1 MKRSVAVLWALGAV
15 TSALAGEP
23 TADLTPNDF
32 AYGIKVVTTGE
43 AAAYRVAV
51 PLAVYQTVVHA
62 DLSDVRVFNER
73 GEPVPFRLERPR
85 SQSTAQPTQTAL
97 PLFTLRGDPGKALD
111 AVRVTIESGNTR
123 VEVPSTTRARGTIF
137 ESASSTMARSVPG
150 GIGDLPVA
158 SYVVDGRSLSVPV
171 AAFTLAWPADAPDFA
186 GRVRVEAS
194 DDLGI
199 WRAVVFNAPIA
210 NLHAGDAR
218 IIERR
223 VELTPTTAKYWRLS
237 WPDTPAPFELT
248 SITAELARDRVD
260 VSRETV
266 TIGGRPIAS
275 KRGEFEFD
283 LGARIPVDR
292 LTLELPEQNSIV
304 EVELLSRAAPKDPW
318 QPATRAGF
326 YRLKNAA
333 NAELTNGLVAVEP
346 TSARYWLARV
356 DMRGGGLG
364 PSAPKLRAGWLP
376 HDIVFLAR
384 GAGPFTLAYGS
395 SAAQSVAA
403 LSGFPLTIAIAN
415 AALGEPKALGG
426 AARLEPVLP
435 KLNLWSKTTVLW
447 TVLVIGVAVLAFMA
461 YRLARE
467 LKDKP

>member
-1 MKRSVAVLWALGAV
+1 MTG
-15 TSALAGEP
+15 ALAADT

-43 AAAYRVAV
+43 AAAYRVAL
-51 PLAVYQTVVHA
+51 PLAIYQTVVHA

-85 SQSTAQPTQTAL
+85 SQSTAQATEIPL

-123 VEVPSTTRARGTIF
+123 VEVPSSTTAQGT
-137 ESASSTMARSVPG
+137 T
-150 GIGDLPVA
+150 VA
-158 SYVVDGRSLSVPV
+158 VSSYVLDGRSLAAPV
-171 AAFTLAWPADAPDFA
+171 SAFNLSWSADAPDFA
-186 GRVRVEAS
+186 GHVRIEAS
-194 DDLGI
+194 DDLGL
-199 WRAVVFNAPIA
+199 WRTLVFNAPIA

-223 VELTPTTAKYWRLS
+223 VELTATTAKYWRLS

-248 SITAELARDRVD
+248 SITAEPARDRVD
-260 VSRETV
+260 VTRATV
-266 TIGGRPIAS
+266 TVGGKPIAS

-283 LGARIPVDR
+283 LGAKLPVDR

-304 EVELLSRAAPKDPW
+304 EVELLSRAAPTDAW
-318 QPATRAGF
+318 HTATRAGF

-346 TSARYWLARV
+346 TSDRYWLARV
-356 DMRGGGLG
+356 DMQGGGLG

-395 SAAQSVAA
+395 SAAQSVAS
-403 LSGFPLTIAIAN
+403 LSGVPTTIAIAN
-415 AALGEPKALGG
+415 AALGEPNALGG
-426 AARLEPVLP
+426 AARLEPVRQ

>member
-1 MKRSVAVLWALGAV
+1 MKRSVAFLCALGAV
-15 TSALAGEP
+15 TTAFGGEP

-32 AYGIKVVTTGE
+32 AYGIKVVTTSE
-43 AAAYRVAV
+43 AAAYRVAL

-85 SQSTAQPTQTAL
+85 SQSTTQPTQTVL

-123 VEVPSTTRARGTIF
+123 VEVPSSTTTQGATVA
-137 ESASSTMARSVPG
+137 ASSYVLDARSF
-150 GIGDLPVA
+150 
-158 SYVVDGRSLSVPV
+158 STPV
-171 AAFTLAWPADAPDFA
+171 AAFNLSWPADAPDFA
-186 GRVRVEAS
+186 GHLRIEAS

-199 WRAVVFNAPIA
+199 WRTVVFSAPIA

-223 VELTPTTAKYWRLS
+223 AELAPAKAKYWRLS

-248 SITAELARDRVD
+248 SITAEPAQDRVD
-260 VSRETV
+260 VTRETV
-266 TIGGRPIAS
+266 TVGGKPIAS

-283 LGARIPVDR
+283 LGAKLPVDR

-304 EVELLSRAAPKDPW
+304 EVEMLSRAAAQETW
-318 QPATRAGF
+318 RHVTRTGF

-333 NAELTNGLVAVEP
+333 NAELTNGLVAIEP
-346 TSARYWLARV
+346 TADRYWLARV

-395 SAAQSVAA
+395 SAAQSVAS
-403 LSGFPLTIAIAN
+403 LSGFPTTIAIAN
-415 AALGEPKALGG
+415 AALSDPRALGG
-426 AARLEPVLP
+426 AGRLEPVHQ

>member
-1 MKRSVAVLWALGAV
+1 MKRIVAVLCALGAV
-15 TSALAGEP
+15 TSVLA
-23 TADLTPNDF
+23 ADPASELTPNDF
-32 AYGIKVVTTGE
+32 AYGIKVITTGE
-43 AAAYRVAV
+43 AAAYRVAL
-51 PLAVYQTVVHA
+51 PLAVYQTVVHP
-62 DLSDVRVFNER
+62 DLSDVSVFNER

-85 SQSTAQPTQTAL
+85 SQSTTQPTQTPL
-97 PLFTLRGDPGKALD
+97 TLFTLRGDPGKALD

-123 VEVPSTTRARGTIF
+123 VELPANANGETVAPS
-137 ESASSTMARSVPG
+137 
-150 GIGDLPVA
+150 
-158 SYVVDGRSLSVPV
+158 SYVIDARSLSAPI
-171 AAFTLAWPADAPDFA
+171 AAFNLGWPADAPDFA
-186 GRVRVEAS
+186 GRVRIEAS

-199 WRAVVFNAPIA
+199 WRTIVFNAPIA

-223 VELTPTTAKYWRLS
+223 VELTPATAKYWRLS

-248 SITAELARDRVD
+248 TITAEPARDRVD
-260 VSRETV
+260 VTRETATV
-266 TIGGRPIAS
+266 GGKPLAS

-283 LGARIPVDR
+283 LGAKIPVDR

-304 EVELLSRAAPKDPW
+304 EVEMLSRAAPQDPW
-318 QPATRAGF
+318 RHVTRAGF

-333 NAELTNGLVAVEP
+333 NAELTNGLVAVDP
-346 TSARYWLARV
+346 TSDRYWLARV

-395 SAAQSVAA
+395 SAAQSVAS
-403 LSGFPLTIAIAN
+403 LSGVPTTVAIAN
-415 AALGEPKALGG
+415 AALGEPNALGG
-426 AARLEPVLP
+426 ASRLEPVRQ